1 MRPKDY
7 KFIKEPEHLNVR
19 FGKGWRVR
27 DLTAANPV
35 GDQTI
40 KGWLDGDY
48 KFYNVPNTSNKFKEL
63 FLINKYMQLKYKYE
77 MEVYKR
83 KRWVEEVRELK
94 LEVDRLSKM
103 EVSVKNKLRNTLIF
117 QDLSDDLNQHID
129 TILMDA
135 FVKGDIKI

>member
-1 MRPKDY
+1 
-7 KFIKEPEHLNVR
+7 
-19 FGKGWRVR
+19 
-27 DLTAANPV
+27 
-35 GDQTI
+35 
-40 KGWLDGDY
+40 
-48 KFYNVPNTSNKFKEL
+48 
-63 FLINKYMQLKYKYE
+63 MQIKYKYE